1 MQDERLRSSV
11 GNALVRLFRLVN
23 RMHNRALDAVNL
35 SAEQAHILSVLWV
48 LGPMTMGQLQR
59 HLALS
64 SATLTGAIDRME
76 TQGTVRRAPA
86 PDDKRAFRIE
96 PRVPDKR
103 RKLIEHTIE
112 ATERRCWEALT
123 AAERKEL
130 LRLLDK
136 TIAHLE
142 PDASAR

>member
-1 MQDERLRSSV
+1 MQDDRLRASI

-23 RMHNRALDAVNL
+23 RTHNRALDALAL
-35 SAEQAHILSVLWV
+35 SAEQAHILSILWV

-76 TQGTVRRAPA
+76 SQQVVRRTPDPA
-86 PDDKRAFRIE
+86 DKRAYRIE

-103 RKLIEHTIE
+103 RKQIEDTIE
-112 ATERRCWEALT
+112 ATERRCWDGLT
-123 AAERKEL
+123 ATERKEL

-136 TIAHLE
+136 AIAHLE

>member
-1 MQDERLRSSV
+1 MQDDRLRTSI

-23 RMHNRALDAVNL
+23 RTHNRALDVHGL
-35 SAEQAHILSVLWV
+35 SAEQAHILGVLWV

-76 TQGTVRRAPA
+76 SQQVVRRSPDPA
-86 PDDKRAFRIE
+86 DKRAYRIE

-103 RKLIEHTIE
+103 KKQIEDTIE
-112 ATERRCWEALT
+112 ETEQRCWGGLT
-123 AAERKEL
+123 ASERKEL

-136 TIAHLE
+136 SIAHIE
-142 PDASAR
+142 PEAAAR